1 MKIKR
6 SVLCLAF
13 VFAVLAGE
21 LTAQM
26 PNFFT
31 PLPKPAPTKTV
42 LPKVEP
48 ATPDPAK
55 STTPPGEGTVRDL
68 SKTLYDPSMDNHL
81 MAPAAGE
88 EIGLF
93 GLPIGKVEDALRDNG
108 AKNYSYAF
116 GKYSR
121 MYLASYFVT
130 VYFDRERR
138 VGGFS
143 VEPKPP
149 YKTIEPEARKFF
161 MDFFLKDCDLS
172 RFEANIGN
180 SRLEI
185 KYKP

>member
-1 MKIKR
+1 MKSKR

-13 VFAVLAGE
+13 IFVVSAGE

-26 PNFFT
+26 PNFFA
-31 PLPKPAPTKTV
+31 PPPVLIPAKTV
-42 LPKVEP
+42 LPVAEPVGVPEP
-48 ATPDPAK
+48 AQPAQPAK
-55 STTPPGEGTVRDL
+55 EGAA
-68 SKTLYDPSMDNHL
+68 KTLYDPAMDNHL
-81 MAPAAGE
+81 VAPAAGN

-93 GLPIGKVEDALRDNG
+93 GLPIGKVEEALRANG
-108 AKNYSYAF
+108 AKNHSYAF

-121 MYLASYFVT
+121 MHLATYFIT

-143 VEPKPP
+143 VEPKSP

-161 MDFFLKDCDLS
+161 MDFFMKDCDLS
-172 RFEANIGN
+172 RFEANIGG